1 MRTRAAQLWQ
11 TMGARLVVM
20 TPEKHDAVLASV
32 SHFPRLLAA
41 AYMAQV
47 AAADDADLRLAMAGS
62 GFRDF
67 TRIAASSPEMWR
79 DIFLAN
85 QQAVLTEL
93 QGFKTLLARV
103 EDLLRQGDGPALEA
117 FLQGPATARR
127 LWEHRKS

>member
-1 MRTRAAQLWQ
+1 
-11 TMGARLVVM
+11 MGAHVVTM
-20 TPEKHDAVLASV
+20 TPESHDTVLASV

-41 AYMAQV
+41 VYMAQV

-93 QGFKTLLARV
+93 QGFKTVLTHV
-103 EDLLRQGDGPALEA
+103 EQLLRQGNGPALEA
-117 FLQGPATARR
+117 FLQAPATARR
-127 LWEHRKS
+127 QWEAGTA